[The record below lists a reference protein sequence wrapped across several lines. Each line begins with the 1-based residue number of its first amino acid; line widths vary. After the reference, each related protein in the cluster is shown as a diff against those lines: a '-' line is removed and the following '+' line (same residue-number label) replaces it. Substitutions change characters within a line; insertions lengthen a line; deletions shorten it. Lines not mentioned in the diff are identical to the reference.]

1 MLLTFEEATA
11 AYEALFRHE
20 LTAEQMRGFL
30 LSQALDAHTPVD
42 SIAAAAAVM
51 RAHAIAL
58 PVSESLKPKLIDIVG
73 TGGDRSGSFNVS
85 TTTSILV
92 ASCGAYVAKHG
103 NRSITSKSGSAD
115 VLEALGI
122 RLDLTLNQTA
132 TMLEET
138 GFAFMFAQNH
148 HPAMKFIMPVRKS
161 ISEKTVFNVLG
172 PLTNPAGVRKYL
184 LGVFDK
190 SFVPKLA
197 EALRMNG
204 ATSALVVSAEEG
216 MDEISI
222 SGITHAARLK
232 AGSIELFEIDPQ
244 QYGIARAPFEA
255 ILGGDADANAKIL
268 LNVLSGTAEPAQRDI
283 VLMNA
288 AAALEADGMA
298 RDMQDGLAIAEEAIG
313 SGAAKAKLKQ
323 IIEVSSKL

>member
-1 MLLTFEEATA
+1 MTYGEAK
-11 AYEALFRHE
+11 EAFDRLFRQE
-20 LTAEQMRGFL
+20 MDAAQMRAL
-30 LSQALDAHTPVD
+30 LLEMKLDETTPVG

-51 RAHAIAL
+51 RDNAIAL
-58 PVSESLKPKLIDIVG
+58 PVPESLKPKLIDIVG
-73 TGGDRSGSFNVS
+73 TGGDKSGSFNVS
-85 TTTSILV
+85 TTTSILC
-92 ASCGAYVAKHG
+92 ASAGAYVAKHG

-122 RLDLTLNQTA
+122 RLDLSLAQTA

-172 PLTNPAGVRKYL
+172 PLTNPASVEKFL
-184 LGVFDK
+184 LGVFHK

-197 EALRMNG
+197 EALKLNG
-204 ATSALVVSAEEG
+204 ATSAIVVSAEEG

-232 AGSIELFEIDPQ
+232 NGDIDYFEIDPEV
-244 QYGIARAPFEA
+244 YGLNRAPFEA
-255 ILGGDADANAKIL
+255 ILGGDAAMNADIL
-268 LNVLSGTAEPAQRDI
+268 VNVLSGKAEPAQRDI
-283 VLMNA
+283 VLLNA

-298 RDMQDGLAIAEEAIG
+298 RDIQEGFEMVREAIG
-313 SGAAKAKLKQ
+313 SGKAKAKLQQ